1 MSADATAAATAMT
14 TAVSPWLGGGSLASQ
29 PPLRGG
35 TSADVVIVGGG
46 YTGLSAA
53 LAFRE
58 EGRRVVLLEAQF
70 CGFGASG
77 RNAGHLTPT
86 IGKDVPTLLRLFG
99 KERTARFVALADLAI
114 GEVEDLMRRHRIECA
129 YEPVGNVIA
138 AVHPKQFAAIDRA
151 AEAARVLDLPG
162 EILEPEAM
170 RQRGLPRTFLRGF
183 HETHGGLMDPGLYVQ
198 GLRSAALE
206 AGVEIHE
213 LTPVTSIEDGQ
224 RPRVITREGS
234 VSADLLVLGVNA
246 YGLGFDLPPPLPSR
260 MLPVYVQLI
269 RTAPLTPEQLARV
282 GWPGR
287 EGVYT
292 AHEVLES
299 WRLTSDNRIVGG
311 SKHVRYGY
319 GGRTLPDRDAS
330 LTLRLEAVLRAR
342 FPELAEVAVTDV
354 WGGRIAFGL
363 DFLPAVGR
371 AGTAGRILYSLA
383 YAGHGIAMASYAGRM
398 LVDLE
403 NGRTG
408 PGSALW
414 ERRGWPIPPEPL
426 RWLVFRGLNGLFEA
440 IDRRVDRSLAA
451 GSPMTP

>member
-1 MSADATAAATAMT
+1 MTPTASAI
-14 TAVSPWLGGGSLASQ
+14 SPWLGGGADALQ
-29 PPLRGG
+29 PPLRGE
-35 TSADVVIVGGG
+35 TAADVVIVGGG

-53 LAFRE
+53 LALRA
-58 EGRRVVLLEAQF
+58 EGRRVVVLEAEF

-99 KERTARFVALADLAI
+99 KERTARFVALADVAI
-114 GEVEDLMRRHRIECA
+114 GEVEALIERHRIECA

-138 AVHPKQFAAIDRA
+138 AVHPRQFAAIDRA
-151 AEAARVLDLPG
+151 AEAARVLGLPG
-162 EILEPEAM
+162 EILEPDAM
-170 RQRGLPRTFLRGF
+170 RRRGLPRTFLRGF
-183 HETHGGLMDPGLYVQ
+183 HETHGGLMDPGLYVR
-198 GLRSAALE
+198 GLRRAALE

-213 LTPVTSIEDGQ
+213 QTPVTSVEDGP
-224 RPRVITREGS
+224 RPRVRTREGS
-234 VSADLLVLGVNA
+234 ASADLLVLAVNA

-269 RTAPLTPEQLARV
+269 RTAPLTDEQLARV
-282 GWPGR
+282 GWRGR

-299 WRLTSDNRIVGG
+299 WRLTRDSRIVGG

-319 GGRTLPDRDAS
+319 GGKTLPDRDAA

-342 FPELAEVAVTDV
+342 FPELGEVPVTDV

-371 AGTAGRILYSLA
+371 TGTAGRILYALA

-408 PGSALW
+408 PGAALW

-440 IDRRVDRSLAA
+440 IDRRVDRLVAA
-451 GSPMTP
+451 GSPLLP